1 MPRYTIL
8 VAAQLAA
15 VAFAQGTGLD
25 AADPSNVLSPAVQ
38 NVAENAASGVGYFS
52 YEKSQ
57 LTPEVISNLTSY
69 LEAQN
74 NIDSNAAIFDFA
86 NASDPSL
93 RKRHRG
99 CKAYPD
105 SASWPSKLVWRLFDL
120 VLGGSL
126 IEGVPAAA
134 VCYPDWPQ
142 YDQAKC
148 ADLGVSWTDPAWRA
162 AQPTEV
168 DWPVF
173 EGMSC
178 LPPGLGDFLSRPN
191 STCELGGMPAYVVN
205 ATNVAQIQLAV
216 NFARNLN
223 IRLNIKNSGHDFN
236 AKSTAGGSLSVWTL
250 HLQDIEFLG
259 SEYQSASGAKGPAF
273 KVGAGITTKQI
284 YDAAHERGLMVVGP
298 IARTVGLAGGYS
310 AGGGNG
316 PLINKYGVAADQVLS
331 MEVVL
336 PDGSFVSADAKTNP
350 ELFFALRGGGG
361 STWGIVTSLVIRAYE
376 DTTISTLTYTFGSGV
391 DEEAFWTGIDA
402 LWQQFTTWPG
412 AGIWSYFSFA
422 CEDVVNCTFSMA
434 PQVAPGLS
442 KSELEDHNAALFA
455 NLSSLGI
462 SVDDVSYNEYSGFME
477 MFDEQFPD
485 TINTAGYWYFHST
498 SRFFPERNW
507 QSQEKFATQSAA
519 IRNTTQSRGSFTG
532 YNSRPGVNSAVSQ
545 DNAVNPAWREALV
558 FGMGNVVY
566 GYNDTVE
573 DMAAANK
580 QMVDAYAVWRDV
592 SDGTYLNEAD
602 INEPN
607 WQQSFYGD
615 NYDRLYDLKQKVDP
629 WGVLYATGA
638 VGSEDWHVTDQI
650 EYFPMANG
658 RLCPIG
664 S

>member
-1 MPRYTIL
+1 MD
-8 VAAQLAA
+8 VA
-15 VAFAQGTGLD
+15 D
-25 AADPSNVLSPAVQ
+25 
-38 NVAENAASGVGYFS
+38 NAASGVGYFA

-57 LTPEVISNLTSY
+57 LTPAVISNLTSY

-86 NASDPSL
+86 NASDASL

-99 CKAYPD
+99 CKAYPG
-105 SASWPSKLVWRLFDL
+105 SASWPSKVVWRLFDL
-120 VLGGSL
+120 FLGGSL

-142 YDQAKC
+142 YDEAKC

-298 IARTVGLAGGYS
+298 IAR
-310 AGGGNG
+310 
-316 PLINKYGVAADQVLS
+316 
-331 MEVVL
+331 
-336 PDGSFVSADAKTNP
+336 
-350 ELFFALRGGGG
+350 
-361 STWGIVTSLVIRAYE
+361 
-376 DTTISTLTYTFGSGV
+376 
-391 DEEAFWTGIDA
+391 
-402 LWQQFTTWPG
+402 QFTKWPE

-422 CEDVVNCTFSMA
+422 CENVVNCTFSMA

-442 KSELEDHNAALFA
+442 KSQLEDHNAALFA

-485 TINTAGYWYFHST
+485 TTNTAGYWYFHST

-507 QSQEKFATQSAA
+507 QSWDKFAAQSAA

-573 DMAAANK
+573 EMAAANK

-602 INEPN
+602 INEPE

-629 WGVLYATGA
+629 WGVFYATGA
-638 VGSEDWHVTDQI
+638 VGSEDWYVTDQI

-658 RLCPIG
+658 RLCPVG